1 MFIRSVGFIKYE
13 LYVIFFFNNVC
24 IVERCCFDVEFDF
37 KWISYLSKEY
47 FELFT
52 WRLIILN
59 LKHLKKNSFLKRP
72 WERYF
77 NPPVL
82 AWRMSDSQGYLLNLC
97 GLKVPGPRCLL
108 RNWFRVNEAKKPGLP
123 ILHRQF

>member
-37 KWISYLSKEY
+37 KWISYFSEEY

-59 LKHLKKNSFLKRP
+59 LKHLKKKFFSKKALGTLFQSPSFSVAHVRFT
-72 WERYF
+72 R
-77 NPPVL
+77 
-82 AWRMSDSQGYLLNLC
+82 
-97 GLKVPGPRCLL
+97 VP
-108 RNWFRVNEAKKPGLP
+108 FKPLWTKGTWT
-123 ILHRQF
+123 